1 MFIHFKNESENIIV
15 NADQIVCISEFTYM
29 GEYRVSI
36 ELIKGKV
43 ILSFEN
49 ENKRKDAINAIC
61 NFIDSEC
68 KYIYIDVKE
77 LTKIS

>member
-15 NADQIVCISEFTYM
+15 NADQIVCISEFTYT
-29 GEYRVSI
+29 GECRVSI
-36 ELIKGKV
+36 ELTKGKV

-49 ENKRKDAINAIC
+49 EDERKDAINTIC
-61 NFIDSEC
+61 NFIDSEY

>member
-1 MFIHFKNESENIIV
+1 MFIHFKNETESIIV
-15 NADQIVCISEFTYM
+15 NANQIVCISEFTYM

-36 ELIKGKV
+36 ELIKGKL

-49 ENKRKDAINAIC
+49 ENERKDAINTIC
-61 NFIDSEC
+61 NFIDSEY

>member
-15 NADQIVCISEFTYM
+15 NADQIVCISEFTYT
-29 GEYRVSI
+29 GECRVSV
-36 ELIKGKV
+36 ELTKGKV

-49 ENKRKDAINAIC
+49 EDERKDAINTIC
-61 NFIDSEC
+61 NFIDSEY

-77 LTKIS
+77 LTKSS

>member
-15 NADQIVCISEFTYM
+15 NADQVVCISEFTYT
-29 GEYRVSI
+29 GECRVSV
-36 ELIKGKV
+36 ELTKGKV

-49 ENKRKDAINAIC
+49 ENERKDAINTIC
-61 NFIDSEC
+61 NFIDSEY

>member
-15 NADQIVCISEFTYM
+15 NADQVVCISEFTYT
-29 GEYRVSI
+29 GECRVSI
-36 ELIKGKV
+36 ELTKGKV

-49 ENKRKDAINAIC
+49 ENERKDAINTIC
-61 NFIDSEC
+61 NFIDSEY

>member
-15 NADQIVCISEFTYM
+15 NADQIVCISEFTYT
-29 GEYRVSI
+29 GECRVSV
-36 ELIKGKV
+36 ELTKGKV

-49 ENKRKDAINAIC
+49 EDERKDAISTIC
-61 NFIDSEC
+61 NFIDSEY

>member
-15 NADQIVCISEFTYM
+15 NADQIVCISEFTYT
-29 GEYRVSI
+29 GECRVSI
-36 ELIKGKV
+36 ELTKGKV

-49 ENKRKDAINAIC
+49 ENERKGAINTIC
-61 NFIDSEC
+61 NFIDSEY

>member
-15 NADQIVCISEFTYM
+15 NADQVVCISEFTYK
-29 GEYRVSI
+29 GECRVSI
-36 ELIKGKV
+36 ELTKGKV

-49 ENKRKDAINAIC
+49 ENERKDAINTIC
-61 NFIDSEC
+61 NFIDSEY

>member
-15 NADQIVCISEFTYM
+15 NADQIVCISEFTYVD
-29 GEYRVSI
+29 GFRICI

-61 NFIDSEC
+61 NFIGSEC
-68 KYIYIDVKE
+68 KYIYINVKE
-77 LTKIS
+77 LTKTS

>member
-1 MFIHFKNESENIIV
+1 MFIHFKNGSENIIV
-15 NADQIVCISEFTYM
+15 NANQIVCISEFTYM

-36 ELIKGKV
+36 ELTKGKV

-49 ENKRKDAINAIC
+49 EDERKDAIDTISNLLVQ
-61 NFIDSEC
+61 EQ
-68 KYIYIDVKE
+68 IYIDVKE

>member
-15 NADQIVCISEFTYM
+15 NADQIVCISEFTYT
-29 GEYRVSI
+29 GECRVSI
-36 ELIKGKV
+36 ELTKGKV

-49 ENKRKDAINAIC
+49 ENERKDAINTIC
-61 NFIDSEC
+61 NFIDSEY

>member
-15 NADQIVCISEFTYM
+15 NANQIVCISEFTYM

-36 ELIKGKV
+36 ELIKGKL

-49 ENKRKDAINAIC
+49 ENERKDAINTIC
-61 NFIDSEC
+61 NFIDSEY

>member
-15 NADQIVCISEFTYM
+15 NADQIVCISEFTYT
-29 GEYRVSI
+29 GECRVSV
-36 ELIKGKV
+36 ELTKGKV

-49 ENKRKDAINAIC
+49 EDERKDAINTIC
-61 NFIDSEC
+61 NFIDSEY
-68 KYIYIDVKE
+68 KYIYVDVKE

>member
-15 NADQIVCISEFTYM
+15 NADQIVCISEFTYT
-29 GEYRVSI
+29 GECRVNI
-36 ELIKGKV
+36 ELTKGKV

-49 ENKRKDAINAIC
+49 ENERKDAINTIC
-61 NFIDSEC
+61 NFIDSEY

>member
-15 NADQIVCISEFTYM
+15 NADQIVCISEFTYT
-29 GEYRVSI
+29 GECRVSV
-36 ELIKGKV
+36 ELTKGKV

-49 ENKRKDAINAIC
+49 ENERKDAINTIC
-61 NFIDSEC
+61 NFIDSEY

>member
-15 NADQIVCISEFTYM
+15 NADQIVCISEFTYT
-29 GEYRVSI
+29 GECRVSV
-36 ELIKGKV
+36 ELTKGKV

-49 ENKRKDAINAIC
+49 EDERKDAINTIC
-61 NFIDSEC
+61 NFIDSEY

>member
-29 GEYRVSI
+29 GECRVSI
-36 ELIKGKV
+36 ELTKGKV

-49 ENKRKDAINAIC
+49 ENERKDAINAIC
-61 NFIDSEC
+61 NFIDSEY

>member
-1 MFIHFKNESENIIV
+1 MFIHFKNGSENIIV
-15 NADQIVCISEFTYM
+15 NANQIVCISEFTYM

-36 ELIKGKV
+36 ELTKGKV

-49 ENKRKDAINAIC
+49 EDERKDAINTIC
-61 NFIDSEC
+61 NFIDSEY